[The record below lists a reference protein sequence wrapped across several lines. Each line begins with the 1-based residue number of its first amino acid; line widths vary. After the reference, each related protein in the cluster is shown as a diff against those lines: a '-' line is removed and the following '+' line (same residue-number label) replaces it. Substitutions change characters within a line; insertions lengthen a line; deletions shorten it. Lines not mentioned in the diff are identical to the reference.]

1 MIVHSQPADM
11 FEVKPYLIVKLAVPV
26 GKILGE
32 SCILID
38 YPSKQE
44 GIVSFDPMQIK
55 HLG

>member
-1 MIVHSQPADM
+1 MIVHSQPTDM

-55 HLG
+55 NLG